1 MVKYTNDRQIIIKER
16 EYTMKKLKDS
26 SSLKQIQRFSIRKFS
41 AGIASV
47 VVGSFFASA
56 LISPAVNAQATTPAS
71 NTHSVAKQVTT
82 QYQYLAIEEL
92 TWAQRQAIKSGTP
105 SQIAQADQVYYFV
118 YQAKRGARQLPVTGE
133 GSTLLG
139 LAAGATLIVF
149 AVGLVRDK
157 KKALTSLMLVTL
169 AGQVALVPNSQ
180 AAQARL
186 LEQFNQSFQTPVGQA
201 LPNPQVQIEGYE
213 YVGYFAAQELAQ
225 VAPNASVDGAI
236 SESTESKASSAES
249 SASQSS
255 ESKASSA
262 ESSAS
267 ETSESKASSAESSA
281 SETSESKASSAES
294 SASETS
300 ESKVSSAESSA
311 SETSESKASAEES
324 NSSVTPAPEPPKTLD
339 FKDLDAAL
347 QAANKQVANLEAVKL
362 SDKTPKSVKAFEE
375 ELANA
380 KKDLDTL
387 ISRAQELKDNP
398 KNTEQ
403 VAINDLTKQVQN
415 LADKTSK
422 LSDNLIAQADK
433 TPLQTVMTA
442 LAELVKEA
450 KNVGL
455 IDEVIKSQ
463 ATLQN
468 ARSVVKD
475 QDATEKDVAAMV
487 KAVEALIEDLTYKL
501 KAQQPAPTPS
511 KTLDYKALDAS
522 LQAAQ
527 AQLANIEVTPKNDKT
542 PSSVATFESEL
553 AKTKESL
560 TALTNQAQVLKG
572 KAGAAEQADI
582 DALTQQVQE
591 LANNSENL
599 ASLLVAQVDKSALQA
614 AMSSLIAKLNK
625 ARNLGLMDEVIKTQA
640 TLQNAQSVIQDSEAT
655 EKDVEAM
662 TQSVETRSQGL
673 QYILDNLESKEAQP

>member
-1 MVKYTNDRQIIIKER
+1 
-16 EYTMKKLKDS
+16 MKKLKDS
-26 SSLKQIQRFSIRKFS
+26 SSLKQIQRFSIRKIS

-56 LISPAVNAQATTPAS
+56 LNSPAVNAQATTPAS

-118 YQAKRGARQLPVTGE
+118 YQAKQDARQLPVTGE

-236 SESTESKASSAES
+236 SEST
-249 SASQSS
+249 
-255 ESKASSA
+255 
-262 ESSAS
+262 
-267 ETSESKASSAESSA
+267 
-281 SETSESKASSAES
+281 ESKASSAES

-527 AQLANIEVTPKNDKT
+527 AQLANIEATPKNDKT

-553 AKTKESL
+553 AKAKESL

-591 LANNSENL
+591 LVNNSENL

-640 TLQNAQSVIQDSEAT
+640 TLQNARSVMQDSEAT

-662 TQSVETRSQGL
+662 TQAVETRSQGL

>member
-82 QYQYLAIEEL
+82 QYQYLAVEEL
-92 TWAQRQAIKSGTP
+92 TWAQRQAIKAGTP

-118 YQAKRGARQLPVTGE
+118 YQAKQGARQLPVTGE

-186 LEQFNQSFQTPVGQA
+186 LEQFNQSFQTPVGQV

-236 SESTESKASSAES
+236 SESTESKASSEESSASQSSESKASSAES

-267 ETSESKASSAESSA
+267 ES
-281 SETSESKASSAES
+281 
-294 SASETS
+294 S

-324 NSSVTPAPEPPKTLD
+324 NSSVTPDPPKTLD
-339 FKDLDAAL
+339 FKDLDTAL

-387 ISRAQELKDNP
+387 VSRAQELKDNP

-403 VAINDLTKQVQN
+403 VAINELTKQVQN

-422 LSDNLIAQADK
+422 LSDNLIVQADK

-463 ATLQN
+463 AALQN

-475 QDATEKDVAAMV
+475 QDASEKDVAAMV

-527 AQLANIEVTPKNDKT
+527 AQLANIEATPKNDKT

-553 AKTKESL
+553 AKAKESL

-591 LANNSENL
+591 LVNNSENL

-614 AMSSLIAKLNK
+614 AMSSLIAKLNT

-640 TLQNAQSVIQDSEAT
+640 TLQNARSVMQDSEAT

-662 TQSVETRSQGL
+662 TQAVETRSQGL

>member
-1 MVKYTNDRQIIIKER
+1 
-16 EYTMKKLKDS
+16 MKKLKDS

-71 NTHSVAKQVTT
+71 NTHPVAKQVTT

-267 ETSESKASSAESSA
+267 ETSESKASSAESS
-281 SETSESKASSAES
+281 T
-294 SASETS
+294 SETS

-347 QAANKQVANLEAVKL
+347 QAVNKQVANLEAVKL

-422 LSDNLIAQADK
+422 LSDNLIVQADK

-487 KAVEALIEDLTYKL
+487 KSVEALIEDLTYKL

-527 AQLANIEVTPKNDKT
+527 AKVANIEATPKNGKT
-542 PSSVATFESEL
+542 PSSIATFESEL

-572 KAGAAEQADI
+572 KADAAEQADI
-582 DALTQQVQE
+582 DALNQQVQE
-591 LANNSENL
+591 LINNSENL

-614 AMSSLIAKLNK
+614 AMSSLTAKLNI
-625 ARNLGLMDEVIKTQA
+625 ARNLGLIDEVVKTQA
-640 TLQNAQSVIQDSEAT
+640 ILQNAQSVIQDSEAT

>member
-1 MVKYTNDRQIIIKER
+1 
-16 EYTMKKLKDS
+16 MKKLKDS
-26 SSLKQIQRFSIRKFS
+26 SSLKKIQRFSIRKFS

-118 YQAKRGARQLPVTGE
+118 YQAKQGARQLPVTGE

-300 ESKVSSAESSA
+300 ESKESSAESSA

-324 NSSVTPAPEPPKTLD
+324 NSSVIPAPEPPKTLD
-339 FKDLDAAL
+339 FKDLDTAL

-380 KKDLDTL
+380 KKDLDVL
-387 ISRAQELKDNP
+387 VSRAQELKDNP

-463 ATLQN
+463 AALQN

-527 AQLANIEVTPKNDKT
+527 AQLANIEATPKNDKT

-553 AKTKESL
+553 AKAKESL

-572 KAGAAEQADI
+572 KAGEAEQADI

-591 LANNSENL
+591 LVNNSENL

-640 TLQNAQSVIQDSEAT
+640 TLQNARSVIQDSEAT

>member
-1 MVKYTNDRQIIIKER
+1 
-16 EYTMKKLKDS
+16 MKKLKDS

-56 LISPAVNAQATTPAS
+56 LNSPAVNAQATTPAS

-267 ETSESKASSAESSA
+267 ETSESKASSS
-281 SETSESKASSAES
+281 ES

-387 ISRAQELKDNP
+387 VSRAQELKDNP

>member
-118 YQAKRGARQLPVTGE
+118 YQAKQGARQLPVTGE

-169 AGQVALVPNSQ
+169 AGQVALVPDSQ

-249 SASQSS
+249 SASQS
-255 ESKASSA
+255 
-262 ESSAS
+262 
-267 ETSESKASSAESSA
+267 SESKASSAESSA

-415 LADKTSK
+415 LADKASK

-487 KAVEALIEDLTYKL
+487 KSVEALIEDLTYKL
-501 KAQQPAPTPS
+501 KAQQPAPAPS

-527 AQLANIEVTPKNDKT
+527 AQLANIEATPKNDKT

-553 AKTKESL
+553 AKAKESL

-591 LANNSENL
+591 LVNNSENL

-640 TLQNAQSVIQDSEAT
+640 TLQNARLVIQDSEAT

>member
-1 MVKYTNDRQIIIKER
+1 
-16 EYTMKKLKDS
+16 MKKLKDS

-118 YQAKRGARQLPVTGE
+118 YQAKQGARQLPVTGE

-169 AGQVALVPNSQ
+169 AGQVALVPDSQ

-281 SETSESKASSAES
+281 SETSESK
-294 SASETS
+294 
-300 ESKVSSAESSA
+300 VSSAESSA

-347 QAANKQVANLEAVKL
+347 QAVNKQVANLEAVKL

-387 ISRAQELKDNP
+387 VSRAQELKGNP

-415 LADKTSK
+415 LADKASK
-422 LSDNLIAQADK
+422 LSDNLIVQADK

-463 ATLQN
+463 AALQN

-475 QDATEKDVAAMV
+475 QDASEKDVAAMV
-487 KAVEALIEDLTYKL
+487 KSVEALIEDLTYKL
-501 KAQQPAPTPS
+501 KAQQPAPAPS

-527 AQLANIEVTPKNDKT
+527 AQLANIEATPKNDKT

-553 AKTKESL
+553 AKAKESL
-560 TALTNQAQVLKG
+560 TSLTNQAQVLKG
-572 KAGAAEQADI
+572 KAAAAEQADI

-591 LANNSENL
+591 LVNNSENL

-640 TLQNAQSVIQDSEAT
+640 TLQNARSVILDSEAT

>member
-1 MVKYTNDRQIIIKER
+1 
-16 EYTMKKLKDS
+16 MKKLKDS
-26 SSLKQIQRFSIRKFS
+26 SSLKQIQRFSIRKIS

-56 LISPAVNAQATTPAS
+56 LNSPAVNAQATTPAS

-118 YQAKRGARQLPVTGE
+118 YQAKQDARQLPVTGE

-267 ETSESKASSAESSA
+267 ETSESKE
-281 SETSESKASSAES
+281 
-294 SASETS
+294 
-300 ESKVSSAESSA
+300 SSAESSA

-324 NSSVTPAPEPPKTLD
+324 DSSVTPAPEPPKTLD

-387 ISRAQELKDNP
+387 ASRAQELKDNP

-463 ATLQN
+463 AALQN

-487 KAVEALIEDLTYKL
+487 KAVEALTEDLTYKL
-501 KAQQPAPTPS
+501 KAQQPAPALS
-511 KTLDYKALDAS
+511 KTLDYSALDAS

-527 AQLANIEVTPKNDKT
+527 AQLTNIEATPKNDKT

-553 AKTKESL
+553 AKAKESL

-582 DALTQQVQE
+582 DALSQQVQE
-591 LANNSENL
+591 LVNNSENL

-640 TLQNAQSVIQDSEAT
+640 ILQNARSVIQDSEAT
-655 EKDVEAM
+655 EKDVEAI

>member
-1 MVKYTNDRQIIIKER
+1 
-16 EYTMKKLKDS
+16 MKKLKDS
-26 SSLKQIQRFSIRKFS
+26 SSLKQIQRFSIRKIS

-56 LISPAVNAQATTPAS
+56 LNSPAVNAQATTPAS

-118 YQAKRGARQLPVTGE
+118 YQAKQDARQLPVTGE
-133 GSTLLG
+133 GSNLLG

-255 ESKASSA
+255 ESKASSP

-267 ETSESKASSAESSA
+267 QSSESKASSAESSA

-300 ESKVSSAESSA
+300 ESKESSAESSA

-339 FKDLDAAL
+339 FKDLDTAL

-380 KKDLDTL
+380 KKDLDVL
-387 ISRAQELKDNP
+387 VSRAQELKDNP

-463 ATLQN
+463 AALQN

-475 QDATEKDVAAMV
+475 QDASEKDVAAMV
-487 KAVEALIEDLTYKL
+487 KSVEALIEDLTYKL
-501 KAQQPAPTPS
+501 KAQQPAPAPS

-527 AQLANIEVTPKNDKT
+527 AKVANIEATPKNGKI
-542 PSSVATFESEL
+542 PSSIATFESEL

-572 KAGAAEQADI
+572 KADAAEQADI
-582 DALTQQVQE
+582 DALNQQVQE
-591 LANNSENL
+591 LINNSENL

-614 AMSSLIAKLNK
+614 AMSSLTAKLNI
-625 ARNLGLMDEVIKTQA
+625 ARNLGLIDEVIKTQA
-640 TLQNAQSVIQDSEAT
+640 TLQNAQSVMQDSEAT

-662 TQSVETRSQGL
+662 TQAVETRSQGL

>member
-1 MVKYTNDRQIIIKER
+1 
-16 EYTMKKLKDS
+16 MKKLKDS
-26 SSLKQIQRFSIRKFS
+26 SSLKQIQRFSIRKIS

-56 LISPAVNAQATTPAS
+56 LNSPAVNAQATTPAS

-267 ETSESKASSAESSA
+267 QS
-281 SETSESKASSAES
+281 SESKASSAES

-380 KKDLDTL
+380 KKDLDVL
-387 ISRAQELKDNP
+387 VSRAQELKDNP

-527 AQLANIEVTPKNDKT
+527 AQLANIEATPKNDKT

-553 AKTKESL
+553 AKAKESL

-591 LANNSENL
+591 LVNNSENL

-640 TLQNAQSVIQDSEAT
+640 TLQNARSVIQDSEAT

-662 TQSVETRSQGL
+662 TQAVETRSQGL

>member
-1 MVKYTNDRQIIIKER
+1 
-16 EYTMKKLKDS
+16 MKKLKDS
-26 SSLKQIQRFSIRKFS
+26 SSLKQIQRFSIRKIS

-56 LISPAVNAQATTPAS
+56 LNSPAVNAQATTPAS

-118 YQAKRGARQLPVTGE
+118 YQAKQDARQLPVTGE

-236 SESTESKASSAES
+236 SEST
-249 SASQSS
+249 
-255 ESKASSA
+255 
-262 ESSAS
+262 
-267 ETSESKASSAESSA
+267 ESKASSAESSA

-511 KTLDYKALDAS
+511 KTRDYKALDAS
-522 LQAAQ
+522 GQAAQ
-527 AQLANIEVTPKNDKT
+527 AQLANIEATPKNDKT

-553 AKTKESL
+553 AKAKESL

-591 LANNSENL
+591 LVNNSENL

-640 TLQNAQSVIQDSEAT
+640 TLQNARSVMQDSEAT

-662 TQSVETRSQGL
+662 TQAVETRSQGL

>member
-1 MVKYTNDRQIIIKER
+1 
-16 EYTMKKLKDS
+16 MKKLKDS

-118 YQAKRGARQLPVTGE
+118 YQAKQGARQLPVTGE

-169 AGQVALVPNSQ
+169 AGQVALVSNSQ

-249 SASQSS
+249 SASQLS

-267 ETSESKASSAESSA
+267 ETSESKESSKESSASETSESKESSKESSASETSESKESSKESSA
-281 SETSESKASSAES
+281 SETSESKAS
-294 SASETS
+294 T
-300 ESKVSSAESSA
+300 
-311 SETSESKASAEES
+311 EES
-324 NSSVTPAPEPPKTLD
+324 NSSVTPTPEPPKTLD

-347 QAANKQVANLEAVKL
+347 QAVNKQVANLEAVKL

-387 ISRAQELKDNP
+387 VSRAQELKGNP

-415 LADKTSK
+415 LADKASK
-422 LSDNLIAQADK
+422 LSDNLIVQADK

-463 ATLQN
+463 AALQN

-487 KAVEALIEDLTYKL
+487 KSVEALIEDLTYKL
-501 KAQQPAPTPS
+501 KAQQPAPAPS

-527 AQLANIEVTPKNDKT
+527 AKVANIEATPKNGKT
-542 PSSVATFESEL
+542 PSSIATFESEL

-572 KAGAAEQADI
+572 KADAAEQADI
-582 DALTQQVQE
+582 DALNQQVQE

-599 ASLLVAQVDKSALQA
+599 VSLLVAQVDKSALQA
-614 AMSSLIAKLNK
+614 AMSSLTAKLNT
-625 ARNLGLMDEVIKTQA
+625 ARSLGLIDEVIKTQA
-640 TLQNAQSVIQDSEAT
+640 TLQNAQSVMQDSEAT

-662 TQSVETRSQGL
+662 TQSVGTRSQGL

>member
-1 MVKYTNDRQIIIKER
+1 
-16 EYTMKKLKDS
+16 MKKLKDS

-281 SETSESKASSAES
+281 SETSESKESSAES
-294 SASETS
+294 SASQS
-300 ESKVSSAESSA
+300 
-311 SETSESKASAEES
+311 SESKASAEES
-324 NSSVTPAPEPPKTLD
+324 DSSVTPAPEPPKTLD
-339 FKDLDAAL
+339 FKDLDTAL

-387 ISRAQELKDNP
+387 VSRAQELKGNP

-415 LADKTSK
+415 LADKASK
-422 LSDNLIAQADK
+422 LSDNLIVQADK

-463 ATLQN
+463 AALQN

-527 AQLANIEVTPKNDKT
+527 AQLANIEATPKNDKT

-553 AKTKESL
+553 AKAKESL
-560 TALTNQAQVLKG
+560 TSLTNQAQVLKG

-591 LANNSENL
+591 LVNNSENL

-640 TLQNAQSVIQDSEAT
+640 TLQNARSVMQDSEAT

-662 TQSVETRSQGL
+662 TQAVETRSQGL

>member
-1 MVKYTNDRQIIIKER
+1 MVKYINDRQIIIKER

-71 NTHSVAKQVTT
+71 NTHSQAKQVTT

-92 TWAQRQAIKSGTP
+92 TWAQRQAIKAGTP
-105 SQIAQADQVYYFV
+105 SQIAQTDQVYYFV
-118 YQAKRGARQLPVTGE
+118 YQAKQGARQLPVTGE
-133 GSTLLG
+133 GSALLG

-149 AVGLVRDK
+149 AVGLIRDK

-169 AGQVALVPNSQ
+169 AGQVVLVPNSQ

-186 LEQFNQSFQTPVGQA
+186 LEQFNQSFQTPVGQT

-213 YVGYFAAQELAQ
+213 YVGYFASQELAQ
-225 VAPNASVDGAI
+225 VAANPSVDGAI
-236 SESTESKASSAES
+236 SGLIESKS
-249 SASQSS
+249 SS
-255 ESKASSA
+255 E

-267 ETSESKASSAESSA
+267 ETSESKESSKESSA
-281 SETSESKASSAES
+281 GETSESKAS
-294 SASETS
+294 T
-300 ESKVSSAESSA
+300 
-311 SETSESKASAEES
+311 EES
-324 NSSVTPAPEPPKTLD
+324 NSSVTPTPEPPKTLD

-347 QAANKQVANLEAVKL
+347 QAVNKQVANLEAVKL

-387 ISRAQELKDNP
+387 VSRAQELKGNP

-415 LADKTSK
+415 LADKASK
-422 LSDNLIAQADK
+422 LSDNLIVQADK

-463 ATLQN
+463 AALQN

-487 KAVEALIEDLTYKL
+487 KSVEALIEDLTYKL
-501 KAQQPAPTPS
+501 KAQQPAPAPS

-527 AQLANIEVTPKNDKT
+527 AKLANIEATPKNGKT
-542 PSSVATFESEL
+542 PSSIATFESEL

-572 KAGAAEQADI
+572 KADAAEQADI
-582 DALTQQVQE
+582 DALNQQVQE
-591 LANNSENL
+591 LINNSENL

-614 AMSSLIAKLNK
+614 AMSSLTAKLNI
-625 ARNLGLMDEVIKTQA
+625 ARNLGLIDEVIKTQA

-673 QYILDNLESKEAQP
+673 QYILYNLESKEAQP

>member
-1 MVKYTNDRQIIIKER
+1 
-16 EYTMKKLKDS
+16 MKKLKDS
-26 SSLKQIQRFSIRKFS
+26 SSLKKIQRFSIRKFS

-118 YQAKRGARQLPVTGE
+118 YQAKQGARQLPVTGE

-267 ETSESKASSAESSA
+267 QSSESKASSAESSASETSESKASSAESSA

-300 ESKVSSAESSA
+300 ESKESSAESSA

-324 NSSVTPAPEPPKTLD
+324 NSSVIPAPEPPKTLD
-339 FKDLDAAL
+339 FKDLDTAL

-380 KKDLDTL
+380 KKDLDVL
-387 ISRAQELKDNP
+387 VSRAQELKDNP

-463 ATLQN
+463 AALQN

-527 AQLANIEVTPKNDKT
+527 AQLANIEATPKNDKT

-553 AKTKESL
+553 AKAKESL

-572 KAGAAEQADI
+572 KAGEAEQADI
-582 DALTQQVQE
+582 DALNQQVQE
-591 LANNSENL
+591 LINNSENL

-614 AMSSLIAKLNK
+614 AMSSLTAKLNI
-625 ARNLGLMDEVIKTQA
+625 ARNLGLIDEVIKTQA

>member
-1 MVKYTNDRQIIIKER
+1 
-16 EYTMKKLKDS
+16 MKKLKDS

-249 SASQSS
+249 SAS
-255 ESKASSA
+255 
-262 ESSAS
+262 

-281 SETSESKASSAES
+281 SQS
-294 SASETS
+294 
-300 ESKVSSAESSA
+300 
-311 SETSESKASAEES
+311 SESKASAEES
-324 NSSVTPAPEPPKTLD
+324 DSSVTPAPEPPKTLD
-339 FKDLDAAL
+339 FKDLDTAL

-380 KKDLDTL
+380 KKDLDVL
-387 ISRAQELKDNP
+387 VSRAQELKDNP

-463 ATLQN
+463 AALQN

-527 AQLANIEVTPKNDKT
+527 AQLANIEATPKNDKT

-553 AKTKESL
+553 AKAKESL

-591 LANNSENL
+591 LVNNSENL

-640 TLQNAQSVIQDSEAT
+640 TLQNARSVMQDSEAT

-662 TQSVETRSQGL
+662 TQAVETRSQGL

>member
-1 MVKYTNDRQIIIKER
+1 
-16 EYTMKKLKDS
+16 MKKSKDS
-26 SSLKQIQRFSIRKFS
+26 SSLKQIQRFSIRNFS

-105 SQIAQADQVYYFV
+105 SQIAQTDQVYYFV
-118 YQAKRGARQLPVTGE
+118 YQAKQGARQLPVTGE
-133 GSTLLG
+133 GSALLG

-213 YVGYFAAQELAQ
+213 YIGYFAAQELAQ

-236 SESTESKASSAES
+236 SESTESKA
-249 SASQSS
+249 
-255 ESKASSA
+255 
-262 ESSAS
+262 
-267 ETSESKASSAESSA
+267 
-281 SETSESKASSAES
+281 
-294 SASETS
+294 
-300 ESKVSSAESSA
+300 SSAESSA

-339 FKDLDAAL
+339 FKDLDVAL
-347 QAANKQVANLEAVKL
+347 QAANKQVANLEAIKL

-380 KKDLDTL
+380 KKDLATL
-387 ISRAQELKDNP
+387 VSRAQELKDNP

-415 LADKTSK
+415 LADKASK
-422 LSDNLIAQADK
+422 LSDNLIVQADK

-463 ATLQN
+463 AALQN

-487 KAVEALIEDLTYKL
+487 KSVEALIEDLTYKL
-501 KAQQPAPTPS
+501 KAQQPAPAPS

-527 AQLANIEVTPKNDKT
+527 AKLANIEATPKNGKT
-542 PSSVATFESEL
+542 PSSIATFESEL

-572 KAGAAEQADI
+572 KADAAEQADI
-582 DALTQQVQE
+582 DALNQQVQE
-591 LANNSENL
+591 LVNNSENL

-614 AMSSLIAKLNK
+614 AMSSLTAKLNI
-625 ARNLGLMDEVIKTQA
+625 ARNLGLIDEVIKTQA

-673 QYILDNLESKEAQP
+673 QYILDN

>member
-1 MVKYTNDRQIIIKER
+1 
-16 EYTMKKLKDS
+16 MKKLKDS

-281 SETSESKASSAES
+281 SETSESK
-294 SASETS
+294 
-300 ESKVSSAESSA
+300 VSSAESSA

-380 KKDLDTL
+380 KKDLDVL
-387 ISRAQELKDNP
+387 VSRAQELKDNP

-553 AKTKESL
+553 AKAKESL

-591 LANNSENL
+591 LVNNSENL

-640 TLQNAQSVIQDSEAT
+640 TLQNARSVMQDSEAT

-662 TQSVETRSQGL
+662 TQAVETRSQGL

>member
-1 MVKYTNDRQIIIKER
+1 
-16 EYTMKKLKDS
+16 MKKLKDS

-281 SETSESKASSAES
+281 SETSESK
-294 SASETS
+294 
-300 ESKVSSAESSA
+300 VSSAESSA

-347 QAANKQVANLEAVKL
+347 QAVNKQVANLEAVKL

-387 ISRAQELKDNP
+387 VSRAQELKGNP

-415 LADKTSK
+415 LADKASK
-422 LSDNLIAQADK
+422 LSDNLIVQADK
-433 TPLQTVMTA
+433 TPLQTVMTT

-463 ATLQN
+463 AALQN

-487 KAVEALIEDLTYKL
+487 KSVEALIEDLTYKL
-501 KAQQPAPTPS
+501 KAQQPAPAPS

-527 AQLANIEVTPKNDKT
+527 AKVANIEATPKNGKT
-542 PSSVATFESEL
+542 PSSIATFESEL

-572 KAGAAEQADI
+572 KADAAEQADI
-582 DALTQQVQE
+582 DALNQQVQE
-591 LANNSENL
+591 LINNSENL

-614 AMSSLIAKLNK
+614 AMSSLTAKLNI
-625 ARNLGLMDEVIKTQA
+625 ARNLGLIDEVVKTQA
-640 TLQNAQSVIQDSEAT
+640 ILQNAQSVIQDSEAT

>member
-1 MVKYTNDRQIIIKER
+1 
-16 EYTMKKLKDS
+16 MKKLKDS

-249 SASQSS
+249 SAS
-255 ESKASSA
+255 
-262 ESSAS
+262 

-300 ESKVSSAESSA
+300 ESKESSAESSA
-311 SETSESKASAEES
+311 SQSSESKASAEES
-324 NSSVTPAPEPPKTLD
+324 DSSVTPAPEPPKTLD
-339 FKDLDAAL
+339 FKDLDTAL

-380 KKDLDTL
+380 KKDLDVL
-387 ISRAQELKDNP
+387 VSRAQELKDNP

-463 ATLQN
+463 AALQN

-527 AQLANIEVTPKNDKT
+527 AQLANIEATPKNDKT

-553 AKTKESL
+553 AKAKESL

-591 LANNSENL
+591 LVNNSENL

-640 TLQNAQSVIQDSEAT
+640 TLQNARSVMQDSEAT

-662 TQSVETRSQGL
+662 TQAVETRSQGL

>member
-1 MVKYTNDRQIIIKER
+1 
-16 EYTMKKLKDS
+16 MKKLKDS
-26 SSLKQIQRFSIRKFS
+26 SSLKQIQRFSIRKIS

-56 LISPAVNAQATTPAS
+56 LNSPAVNAQATTPAS

-118 YQAKRGARQLPVTGE
+118 YQAKQGARQLPVTGE

-255 ESKASSA
+255 ESKASSE

-267 ETSESKASSAESSA
+267 QSSESKASSAESSA
-281 SETSESKASSAES
+281 SETSESKE
-294 SASETS
+294 
-300 ESKVSSAESSA
+300 SSAESSA

-324 NSSVTPAPEPPKTLD
+324 DSSVTPAPEPPKTLD

-387 ISRAQELKDNP
+387 ASRAQELKDNP

-463 ATLQN
+463 AALQN

-487 KAVEALIEDLTYKL
+487 KAVEALTEDLTYKL
-501 KAQQPAPTPS
+501 KAQQPAPALS
-511 KTLDYKALDAS
+511 KTLDYSALDAS

-527 AQLANIEVTPKNDKT
+527 AQLTNIEATPKNDKT

-553 AKTKESL
+553 AKAKESL

-582 DALTQQVQE
+582 DALSQQVQE
-591 LANNSENL
+591 LVNNSENL

-640 TLQNAQSVIQDSEAT
+640 ILQNARSVIQDSEAT
-655 EKDVEAM
+655 EKDVEAI

>member
-1 MVKYTNDRQIIIKER
+1 
-16 EYTMKKLKDS
+16 MKKLKDS

-249 SASQSS
+249 SAS
-255 ESKASSA
+255 
-262 ESSAS
+262 

-339 FKDLDAAL
+339 FKDLDTAL

-380 KKDLDTL
+380 KKDLDVL
-387 ISRAQELKDNP
+387 VSRAQELKDNP

-463 ATLQN
+463 AALQN

-527 AQLANIEVTPKNDKT
+527 AQLANIEATPKNDKT

-553 AKTKESL
+553 AKAKESL

-591 LANNSENL
+591 LVNNSENL

-640 TLQNAQSVIQDSEAT
+640 TLQNARSVMQDSEAT

-662 TQSVETRSQGL
+662 TQAVETRSQGL

>member
-1 MVKYTNDRQIIIKER
+1 
-16 EYTMKKLKDS
+16 MKKLKDS

-71 NTHSVAKQVTT
+71 NTHSQTKQVTT

-92 TWAQRQAIKSGTP
+92 TWAQRQAIKAGTP
-105 SQIAQADQVYYFV
+105 SQIAQTDQVYYFV
-118 YQAKRGARQLPVTGE
+118 YQAKQGARQLPVTGE
-133 GSTLLG
+133 GSALSG

-169 AGQVALVPNSQ
+169 AGQVVLVPNSQ

-186 LEQFNQSFQTPVGQA
+186 LEQFNQSFQTPVGQT

-213 YVGYFAAQELAQ
+213 YVGYFASQELAQ
-225 VAPNASVDGAI
+225 VAANPSVDGAI
-236 SESTESKASSAES
+236 SGLVESKSSSEES
-249 SASQSS
+249 SASETS
-255 ESKASSA
+255 ESKESSKESSA
-262 ESSAS
+262 SETSESKESSKESSAS
-267 ETSESKASSAESSA
+267 ETSESKAS
-281 SETSESKASSAES
+281 T
-294 SASETS
+294 
-300 ESKVSSAESSA
+300 
-311 SETSESKASAEES
+311 EES
-324 NSSVTPAPEPPKTLD
+324 NSSVTPTPEPPKTLD

-347 QAANKQVANLEAVKL
+347 QAVNKQVANLEAVKL
-362 SDKTPKSVKAFEE
+362 SDKTPKSVKVFEE

-387 ISRAQELKDNP
+387 VSRAQELKGNP

-415 LADKTSK
+415 LADKAYK
-422 LSDNLIAQADK
+422 LSENLIVQADK

-463 ATLQN
+463 AALQN

-487 KAVEALIEDLTYKL
+487 KSVEALIEDLTYKL
-501 KAQQPAPTPS
+501 KAQQPAPAPS

-527 AQLANIEVTPKNDKT
+527 AKVANIEATPKNGKT
-542 PSSVATFESEL
+542 SSSIATFESEL

-560 TALTNQAQVLKG
+560 TALTNKAQVLKG
-572 KAGAAEQADI
+572 KADAAEQADI
-582 DALTQQVQE
+582 DALNQQVQE
-591 LANNSENL
+591 LINNSENL

-614 AMSSLIAKLNK
+614 AMSSLTAKLNI
-625 ARNLGLMDEVIKTQA
+625 ARNLGLIDEVIKTQA

>member
-1 MVKYTNDRQIIIKER
+1 MYQER
-16 EYTMKKLKDS
+16 INIMKKSKDS
-26 SSLKQIQRFSIRKFS
+26 SSLKQIQRFSIRNFS

-105 SQIAQADQVYYFV
+105 SQIAQTDQVYYFV
-118 YQAKRGARQLPVTGE
+118 YQAKQGARQLPVTGE
-133 GSTLLG
+133 GSALLG

-213 YVGYFAAQELAQ
+213 YIGYFAAQELAQ

-249 SASQSS
+249 SASQLS
-255 ESKASSA
+255 ESKA
-262 ESSAS
+262 
-267 ETSESKASSAESSA
+267 
-281 SETSESKASSAES
+281 
-294 SASETS
+294 
-300 ESKVSSAESSA
+300 SSAESSA

-339 FKDLDAAL
+339 FKDLDVAL
-347 QAANKQVANLEAVKL
+347 QAANKQVANLEAIKL

-380 KKDLDTL
+380 KKDLATL
-387 ISRAQELKDNP
+387 VSRAQELKDNP

-415 LADKTSK
+415 LADKASK
-422 LSDNLIAQADK
+422 LSDNLIVQADK

-463 ATLQN
+463 AALQN

-487 KAVEALIEDLTYKL
+487 KSVEALIEDLTYKL
-501 KAQQPAPTPS
+501 KAQQPAPAPS

-527 AQLANIEVTPKNDKT
+527 AKLANIEATPKNGKT
-542 PSSVATFESEL
+542 PSSIATFESEL

-572 KAGAAEQADI
+572 KADAAEQADI
-582 DALTQQVQE
+582 DALNQQVQE
-591 LANNSENL
+591 LVNNSENL

-614 AMSSLIAKLNK
+614 AMSSLTAKLNI
-625 ARNLGLMDEVIKTQA
+625 ARNLGLIDEVIKTQA

-673 QYILDNLESKEAQP
+673 QYILDN

>member
-1 MVKYTNDRQIIIKER
+1 
-16 EYTMKKLKDS
+16 MKKLKDS

-281 SETSESKASSAES
+281 SETSESK
-294 SASETS
+294 
-300 ESKVSSAESSA
+300 VSSAESSA

-347 QAANKQVANLEAVKL
+347 QAVNKQVANLEAVKL

-387 ISRAQELKDNP
+387 VSRAQELKGNP

-463 ATLQN
+463 AALQN

-487 KAVEALIEDLTYKL
+487 KSVEALIEDLTYKL
-501 KAQQPAPTPS
+501 KAQQPAPAPS

-527 AQLANIEVTPKNDKT
+527 AKVANIEATPKNGKT
-542 PSSVATFESEL
+542 PSSIATFESEL

-572 KAGAAEQADI
+572 KADAAEQADI
-582 DALTQQVQE
+582 DALNQQVQE
-591 LANNSENL
+591 LINNSENL

-614 AMSSLIAKLNK
+614 AMSSLTAKLNI
-625 ARNLGLMDEVIKTQA
+625 ARNLGLIDEVVKTQA
-640 TLQNAQSVIQDSEAT
+640 ILQNAQSVIQDSEAT

-662 TQSVETRSQGL
+662 TQAVETRSQGL

>member
-26 SSLKQIQRFSIRKFS
+26 SSLKQIQRFSIRKIS

-56 LISPAVNAQATTPAS
+56 LNSPAVNAQATTPAS

-118 YQAKRGARQLPVTGE
+118 YQAKQDARQLPVTGE

-236 SESTESKASSAES
+236 SEST
-249 SASQSS
+249 
-255 ESKASSA
+255 
-262 ESSAS
+262 
-267 ETSESKASSAESSA
+267 ESKASSAESSA

-527 AQLANIEVTPKNDKT
+527 AQLANIEATPKNDKT

-553 AKTKESL
+553 AKAKESL

-591 LANNSENL
+591 LVNNSENL

-640 TLQNAQSVIQDSEAT
+640 TLQNARSVMQDSEAT

-662 TQSVETRSQGL
+662 TQAVETRSQGL

>member
-1 MVKYTNDRQIIIKER
+1 
-16 EYTMKKLKDS
+16 MKKLKDS

-281 SETSESKASSAES
+281 SETSESK
-294 SASETS
+294 
-300 ESKVSSAESSA
+300 VSSAESSA

-527 AQLANIEVTPKNDKT
+527 AQLANIEATPKNDKT

-553 AKTKESL
+553 AKAKESL

-572 KAGAAEQADI
+572 KAGEAEQADI

-591 LANNSENL
+591 LVNNSENL

-640 TLQNAQSVIQDSEAT
+640 TLQNARSVMQDSEAT

-662 TQSVETRSQGL
+662 TQAVETRSQGL

>member
-1 MVKYTNDRQIIIKER
+1 
-16 EYTMKKLKDS
+16 MKKLKDS

-56 LISPAVNAQATTPAS
+56 LISPAVNAQATTPVS
-71 NTHSVAKQVTT
+71 STHLVAKQVTT

-118 YQAKRGARQLPVTGE
+118 YQAKQGARQLPVTGE

-139 LAAGATLIVF
+139 LASGATLIVF

-236 SESTESKASSAES
+236 SGSTESKASSEES
-249 SASQSS
+249 STSQSTESKASSEESSVSQSS

-267 ETSESKASSAESSA
+267 ETSESKTSSAESSA
-281 SETSESKASSAES
+281 SQST
-294 SASETS
+294 
-300 ESKVSSAESSA
+300 ESKVSSEESSA

-339 FKDLDAAL
+339 FKDLDAAI
-347 QAANKQVANLEAVKL
+347 QVANKQVADLEAVKL
-362 SDKTPKSVKAFEE
+362 SDKTPKSVKVFEE

-387 ISRAQELKDNP
+387 VSRAQELKDNP

-463 ATLQN
+463 AALQN

-487 KAVEALIEDLTYKL
+487 KAVEAQIEDLTYKL
-501 KAQQPAPTPS
+501 KAQQPTPAPAPS

-527 AQLANIEVTPKNDKT
+527 AKLANIEATPKNDKT

-553 AKTKESL
+553 AKAKESL

-591 LANNSENL
+591 LVNNSENL

-640 TLQNAQSVIQDSEAT
+640 TLQNAQSVMQDSEAT

-673 QYILDNLESKEAQP
+673 QFILDNLEAKETQP

>member
-1 MVKYTNDRQIIIKER
+1 
-16 EYTMKKLKDS
+16 MKKLKDS

-82 QYQYLAIEEL
+82 QYQYLAVEEL

-118 YQAKRGARQLPVTGE
+118 YQAKQGARQLPVTGE

-236 SESTESKASSAES
+236 SGSTESKASSEES
-249 SASQSS
+249 SASQS
-255 ESKASSA
+255 
-262 ESSAS
+262 
-267 ETSESKASSAESSA
+267 T
-281 SETSESKASSAES
+281 
-294 SASETS
+294 
-300 ESKVSSAESSA
+300 ESKVSSEESSA

-339 FKDLDAAL
+339 FKDLDAAI
-347 QAANKQVANLEAVKL
+347 QVANKQVADLEAVKL

-387 ISRAQELKDNP
+387 VSRAQELKVNP

-422 LSDNLIAQADK
+422 LSDNLITQADK

-463 ATLQN
+463 AALQN

-501 KAQQPAPTPS
+501 KAQQPTPAPT
-511 KTLDYKALDAS
+511 KTLDYKALDAA

-527 AQLANIEVTPKNDKT
+527 AKLANIEATPKNDKT

-553 AKTKESL
+553 AKAKESL

-572 KAGAAEQADI
+572 KADAAEQADI
-582 DALTQQVQE
+582 DALSQQVQE

-599 ASLLVAQVDKSALQA
+599 VSLLVAQVDKSALQA
-614 AMSSLIAKLNK
+614 AMSSLIAKLNI

-640 TLQNAQSVIQDSEAT
+640 TLQNARSVMQDSEAT

-673 QYILDNLESKEAQP
+673 QFILDNLEAKETQP

>member
-1 MVKYTNDRQIIIKER
+1 
-16 EYTMKKLKDS
+16 MKKLKDS

-118 YQAKRGARQLPVTGE
+118 YQAKQGARQLPVTGE

-236 SESTESKASSAES
+236 SESTESKASSEES

-294 SASETS
+294 SASQS
-300 ESKVSSAESSA
+300 
-311 SETSESKASAEES
+311 SESKASAEES
-324 NSSVTPAPEPPKTLD
+324 DSSVTPAPEPPKTLD
-339 FKDLDAAL
+339 FKDLDTAL

-380 KKDLDTL
+380 KKDLDVL
-387 ISRAQELKDNP
+387 VSRAQELKDNP

-463 ATLQN
+463 AALQN

-527 AQLANIEVTPKNDKT
+527 AQLANIEATPKNDKA

-553 AKTKESL
+553 AKAKESL

-572 KAGAAEQADI
+572 KAGEAEQADI
-582 DALTQQVQE
+582 DALNQQVQE
-591 LANNSENL
+591 LINNSENL

-614 AMSSLIAKLNK
+614 AMSSLTAKLNI
-625 ARNLGLMDEVIKTQA
+625 ARNLGLIDEVIKTQA

>member
-281 SETSESKASSAES
+281 SETSESK
-294 SASETS
+294 
-300 ESKVSSAESSA
+300 VSSAESSA

-380 KKDLDTL
+380 KKDLDVL
-387 ISRAQELKDNP
+387 VSRAQELKDNP

-527 AQLANIEVTPKNDKT
+527 AQLANIEATPKNDKT

-553 AKTKESL
+553 AKAKESL

-591 LANNSENL
+591 LVNNSENL

-640 TLQNAQSVIQDSEAT
+640 TLQNARSVMQDSEAT

-662 TQSVETRSQGL
+662 TQAVETRSQGL

>member
-1 MVKYTNDRQIIIKER
+1 
-16 EYTMKKLKDS
+16 MKKLKDS

-118 YQAKRGARQLPVTGE
+118 YQAKQGARQLPVTGE

-281 SETSESKASSAES
+281 SETSESKAS
-294 SASETS
+294 
-300 ESKVSSAESSA
+300 
-311 SETSESKASAEES
+311 AEES
-324 NSSVTPAPEPPKTLD
+324 DSSVTPAPEPPKTLD

-380 KKDLDTL
+380 KKDLDVL
-387 ISRAQELKDNP
+387 VSRAQELKDNP

-463 ATLQN
+463 AALQN

-487 KAVEALIEDLTYKL
+487 KSVEALIEDLTYKL
-501 KAQQPAPTPS
+501 KAQQPAPAPS

-527 AQLANIEVTPKNDKT
+527 AKVANIEATPKNGKT
-542 PSSVATFESEL
+542 PSSIATFESEL

-572 KAGAAEQADI
+572 KADAAEQADI
-582 DALTQQVQE
+582 DALNQQVQE
-591 LANNSENL
+591 LVNNSENL

-614 AMSSLIAKLNK
+614 AMSSLTAKLNI
-625 ARNLGLMDEVIKTQA
+625 ARNLGLIDEVIKTQA

>member
-1 MVKYTNDRQIIIKER
+1 
-16 EYTMKKLKDS
+16 MKKLKDS

-56 LISPAVNAQATTPAS
+56 LISPAVNAQVTTPAS

-213 YVGYFAAQELAQ
+213 YVGYFAAQKLAQ

-249 SASQSS
+249 SASQS
-255 ESKASSA
+255 
-262 ESSAS
+262 
-267 ETSESKASSAESSA
+267 SESKASSAESSA

-347 QAANKQVANLEAVKL
+347 QAVNKQVANLEAVKL

-387 ISRAQELKDNP
+387 VSRAQELKGNP

-415 LADKTSK
+415 LADKASK
-422 LSDNLIAQADK
+422 LSDNLIVQADK

-463 ATLQN
+463 AALQN

-475 QDATEKDVAAMV
+475 QDASEKDVAAMV
-487 KAVEALIEDLTYKL
+487 KSVEALIEDLTYKL
-501 KAQQPAPTPS
+501 KAQQPAPAPS

-527 AQLANIEVTPKNDKT
+527 AQLANIEATPKNDKT

-553 AKTKESL
+553 AKAKESL
-560 TALTNQAQVLKG
+560 TSLTNQAQVLKG
-572 KAGAAEQADI
+572 KAAAAEQADI

-591 LANNSENL
+591 LVNNSENL

-640 TLQNAQSVIQDSEAT
+640 TLQNARSVIQDSEAT

>member
-1 MVKYTNDRQIIIKER
+1 
-16 EYTMKKLKDS
+16 MKKLKDS

-249 SASQSS
+249 SASQS
-255 ESKASSA
+255 
-262 ESSAS
+262 
-267 ETSESKASSAESSA
+267 SESKASSAESSA

-591 LANNSENL
+591 LVNNSENL

>member
-1 MVKYTNDRQIIIKER
+1 
-16 EYTMKKLKDS
+16 MKKLKDS

-118 YQAKRGARQLPVTGE
+118 YQAKQGARQLPVTGE

-169 AGQVALVPNSQ
+169 AGQVALVPDSQ

-455 IDEVIKSQ
+455 IDEVIMSQ

-527 AQLANIEVTPKNDKT
+527 AQLANIEATPKNDKT

-553 AKTKESL
+553 AKAKESL

-572 KAGAAEQADI
+572 KAAAAEQADI
-582 DALTQQVQE
+582 DALT
-591 LANNSENL
+591 
-599 ASLLVAQVDKSALQA
+599 
-614 AMSSLIAKLNK
+614 
-625 ARNLGLMDEVIKTQA
+625 T
-640 TLQNAQSVIQDSEAT
+640 
-655 EKDVEAM
+655 
-662 TQSVETRSQGL
+662 
-673 QYILDNLESKEAQP
+673 ILRI

>member
-1 MVKYTNDRQIIIKER
+1 
-16 EYTMKKLKDS
+16 MKKSKDS

-56 LISPAVNAQATTPAS
+56 WISPAVNAQATTPAS

-105 SQIAQADQVYYFV
+105 SQIAQTDQVYYFV
-118 YQAKRGARQLPVTGE
+118 YQAKQGARQLPVTGE

-139 LAAGATLIVF
+139 LTAGATLIVF

-225 VAPNASVDGAI
+225 VAPNPSVDGAI
-236 SESTESKASSAES
+236 SGSTESKASSAESSASQSSESKASSAES

-281 SETSESKASSAES
+281 SETSESKVSSAKS

-339 FKDLDAAL
+339 FKDLDVAL

-387 ISRAQELKDNP
+387 VSRAQELKGNP

-415 LADKTSK
+415 LADKASK
-422 LSDNLIAQADK
+422 LSDNLIVQADK

-463 ATLQN
+463 AALQN

-487 KAVEALIEDLTYKL
+487 KSVEALIEDLTYKL
-501 KAQQPAPTPS
+501 KAQQPAPAPS

-527 AQLANIEVTPKNDKT
+527 AKVANIEATPKNGKT
-542 PSSVATFESEL
+542 PSSIATFESEL

-572 KAGAAEQADI
+572 KADAAEQADI
-582 DALTQQVQE
+582 DALNQQVQA
-591 LANNSENL
+591 LINNSENL

-614 AMSSLIAKLNK
+614 AMSSLTAKLNI
-625 ARNLGLMDEVIKTQA
+625 ARNLGLIDEVIKTQA

>member
-1 MVKYTNDRQIIIKER
+1 
-16 EYTMKKLKDS
+16 MKKLKDS
-26 SSLKQIQRFSIRKFS
+26 SSLKQIQRFSIRKIS

-56 LISPAVNAQATTPAS
+56 LNSPAVNAQATTPAS

-118 YQAKRGARQLPVTGE
+118 YQAKQDARQLPVTGE

-255 ESKASSA
+255 ESKASSE

-267 ETSESKASSAESSA
+267 QSSESKASSAESSA

-387 ISRAQELKDNP
+387 VSRAQELKGNP

-415 LADKTSK
+415 LADKASK
-422 LSDNLIAQADK
+422 LSDNLIVQADK

-463 ATLQN
+463 AALQN

-487 KAVEALIEDLTYKL
+487 KSVEALIEDLTYKL
-501 KAQQPAPTPS
+501 KAQQPAPAPS

-527 AQLANIEVTPKNDKT
+527 AKVANIEATPKNGKT
-542 PSSVATFESEL
+542 PSSIATFESEL

-572 KAGAAEQADI
+572 KADAAEQADI

-591 LANNSENL
+591 LINNSENL

-614 AMSSLIAKLNK
+614 AMSSLTAKLNI
-625 ARNLGLMDEVIKTQA
+625 ARNLGLIDEVIKTQA

>member
-1 MVKYTNDRQIIIKER
+1 
-16 EYTMKKLKDS
+16 MKKLKDS

-118 YQAKRGARQLPVTGE
+118 YQAKQGARQLPVTGE

-169 AGQVALVPNSQ
+169 AGQVALVPDSQ

-255 ESKASSA
+255 ESKASSE

-267 ETSESKASSAESSA
+267 QS
-281 SETSESKASSAES
+281 SESKASSAES

-415 LADKTSK
+415 LADKASK
-422 LSDNLIAQADK
+422 LSDNLIVQADK

-527 AQLANIEVTPKNDKT
+527 AQLANIEATPKNDKT

-553 AKTKESL
+553 AKAKESL

-591 LANNSENL
+591 LVNNSENL

-640 TLQNAQSVIQDSEAT
+640 TLQNARSVMQDSEAT

>member
-1 MVKYTNDRQIIIKER
+1 
-16 EYTMKKLKDS
+16 MKKFKDS

-118 YQAKRGARQLPVTGE
+118 YQAKQGARQLPVTGE

-139 LAAGATLIVF
+139 LTAGATLIVF

-186 LEQFNQSFQTPVGQA
+186 LEQFNQSFQTPVGQT

-213 YVGYFAAQELAQ
+213 YVGYFASQELAQ

-249 SASQSS
+249 SASQS
-255 ESKASSA
+255 
-262 ESSAS
+262 
-267 ETSESKASSAESSA
+267 SESKASSAESSA

-362 SDKTPKSVKAFEE
+362 SDKTPKSVKTFEE

-380 KKDLDTL
+380 KKDLNTL
-387 ISRAQELKDNP
+387 VSRAQELKDNP

-422 LSDNLIAQADK
+422 LSDNLIVQADK

-450 KNVGL
+450 KNGGL

-463 ATLQN
+463 AALQN

-501 KAQQPAPTPS
+501 KAQQPTPAPAPS

-527 AQLANIEVTPKNDKT
+527 AKLANIEATPKNGKT

-553 AKTKESL
+553 AKAKESL

-572 KAGAAEQADI
+572 KADAAEQADI
-582 DALTQQVQE
+582 DALSQQVQE

-599 ASLLVAQVDKSALQA
+599 VSLLVAQVDKSALQA
-614 AMSSLIAKLNK
+614 AMSSLTAKLNT
-625 ARNLGLMDEVIKTQA
+625 ARNLGLIDEVIKTQA
-640 TLQNAQSVIQDSEAT
+640 TLQNAQSVMQDSEAT

>member
-1 MVKYTNDRQIIIKER
+1 
-16 EYTMKKLKDS
+16 MKKLKDS

-71 NTHSVAKQVTT
+71 NTHSQTKQVTT

-92 TWAQRQAIKSGTP
+92 TWAQRQAIKAGTP
-105 SQIAQADQVYYFV
+105 SQIAQTDQVYYFV
-118 YQAKRGARQLPVTGE
+118 YQAKQGARQLPVTGE
-133 GSTLLG
+133 GSALSG

-169 AGQVALVPNSQ
+169 AGQVVLVPNSQ

-186 LEQFNQSFQTPVGQA
+186 LEQFNQSFQTPVGQT

-213 YVGYFAAQELAQ
+213 YVGYFASQELAQ
-225 VAPNASVDGAI
+225 VAANPSVDGAI
-236 SESTESKASSAES
+236 SGLVESKSSSEES
-249 SASQSS
+249 SASETS
-255 ESKASSA
+255 ESKESSKESSA
-262 ESSAS
+262 SETSESKESSKESSAS
-267 ETSESKASSAESSA
+267 ETSESKAS
-281 SETSESKASSAES
+281 T
-294 SASETS
+294 
-300 ESKVSSAESSA
+300 
-311 SETSESKASAEES
+311 EES
-324 NSSVTPAPEPPKTLD
+324 NSSVTPTPEPPKTLD

-347 QAANKQVANLEAVKL
+347 QAVNKQVANLEAVKL
-362 SDKTPKSVKAFEE
+362 SDKTPKSVKVFEE

-387 ISRAQELKDNP
+387 VSRAQELKGNP

-415 LADKTSK
+415 LADKASK
-422 LSDNLIAQADK
+422 LSDNLIVQADK

-463 ATLQN
+463 AALQN

-487 KAVEALIEDLTYKL
+487 KSVEALIEDLTYKL
-501 KAQQPAPTPS
+501 KAQQPAPAPS

-527 AQLANIEVTPKNDKT
+527 AKVANIEATPKNGKT
-542 PSSVATFESEL
+542 SSSIATFESEL

-560 TALTNQAQVLKG
+560 TALTNKAQVLKG
-572 KAGAAEQADI
+572 KADAAEQADI
-582 DALTQQVQE
+582 DALNQQVQE
-591 LANNSENL
+591 LINNSENL

-614 AMSSLIAKLNK
+614 AMSSLTAKLNI
-625 ARNLGLMDEVIKTQA
+625 ARNLGLIDEVIKTQA